1 MGGGGMALKPIFPS
15 CAPEEWEGPTP
26 IGGHIDG
33 YGGIWSA
40 PSPALPAP
48 RRSPFPQPPPLT
60 CRGCRVGSGLRL
72 GMTAYIDDVDE
83 HGGCFTYWPTGHTAV
98 ARYFAKHPEAIDGS
112 FQQLDG
118 VRLDN
123 EEGCESPRPLAW
135 RARVR
140 WLICLVLLRAQGRC
154 CTATAERSPSNSS
167 AKQAT

>member
-1 MGGGGMALKPIFPS
+1 
-15 CAPEEWEGPTP
+15 
-26 IGGHIDG
+26 
-33 YGGIWSA
+33 
-40 PSPALPAP
+40 
-48 RRSPFPQPPPLT
+48 
-60 CRGCRVGSGLRL
+60 
-72 GMTAYIDDVDE
+72 MTAYIDDVDE

-123 EEGCESPRPLAW
+123 EEGCESPTW

-140 WLICLVLLRAQGRC
+140 RLMRGGVLLRVQGRC

>member
-1 MGGGGMALKPIFPS
+1 
-15 CAPEEWEGPTP
+15 
-26 IGGHIDG
+26 
-33 YGGIWSA
+33 
-40 PSPALPAP
+40 
-48 RRSPFPQPPPLT
+48 
-60 CRGCRVGSGLRL
+60 
-72 GMTAYIDDVDE
+72 MTAYIDDVDE

-123 EEGCESPRPLAW
+123 EEGCESPTW

-140 WLICLVLLRAQGRC
+140 RLMRGGMLLRAQGRC
-154 CTATAERSPSNSS
+154 CTATAGRSPSNSS